1 MLDRVKA
8 LGSHLRRQIY
18 TEEKA
23 KVVAAVW
30 GTELI
35 QLLAAQAILHQYD
48 LKNRMNSYFSSFH
61 PDAIYPFLYIIR
73 VQLILFFISSWCKIA
88 SAERNNQFCPS
99 NSSEELCLLFCLYP
113 SSMCTVHTVCTM
125 YIHIVTSSSPL
136 PARGRVGRAACP
148 WV

>member
-88 SAERNNQFCPS
+88 SAERNLI
-99 NSSEELCLLFCLYP
+99 NSAPQTAARNFAFSSVFILRLCVQYIQYVQ
-113 SSMCTVHTVCTM
+113 CT
-125 YIHIVTSSSPL
+125 YI
-136 PARGRVGRAACP
+136 
-148 WV
+148 

>member
-8 LGSHLRRQIY
+8 LGSHLRRRIY

-88 SAERNNQFCPS
+88 SAERNLI
-99 NSSEELCLLFCLYP
+99 NSAPQTAARNFAFSSVFILRLCVQYIQYVQ
-113 SSMCTVHTVCTM
+113 CT
-125 YIHIVTSSSPL
+125 YI
-136 PARGRVGRAACP
+136 
-148 WV
+148 

>member
-8 LGSHLRRQIY
+8 LGSHLRRRIY

-30 GTELI
+30 GSELI

-88 SAERNNQFCPS
+88 SAERNLI
-99 NSSEELCLLFCLYP
+99 NSAPQTAARNFAFSSVFILRLCVQYIQYVQ
-113 SSMCTVHTVCTM
+113 CT
-125 YIHIVTSSSPL
+125 YI
-136 PARGRVGRAACP
+136 
-148 WV
+148 